1 VEAERLERV
10 VGSLRE
16 VFEDDGD
23 PVRLTRRLEEG
34 LDASRDA
41 WPLETVRTMWDA
53 LWSLEPGR
61 ARSPAH
67 EARWLNLAGF
77 LLRPGFGDPGDE
89 LRVSRLW
96 RVLGHDLR
104 HPRAVQGRA
113 ELWNLW
119 KRVAGGLSD
128 VQQEHLLREV
138 SFPLL
143 RKGKPSGTKPGPQEV
158 REMWQAVGSCERLP
172 AARRADMARTLAR
185 AAERGKASDQ
195 ELWALAR
202 IAARVPVYGPLNC
215 LVPRAVA
222 TEVAERLLAART
234 WTRPEGHA
242 FALAQAARRTGD
254 RERDLDEALR
264 ERVAGRLDAEP
275 GGRRLATMVREVT
288 ALEASDQARL
298 LDESLPAGLRL
309 REAV

>member
-1 VEAERLERV
+1 VQ
-10 VGSLRE
+10 
-16 VFEDDGD
+16 
-23 PVRLTRRLEEG
+23 VRLALQRRATRTLRRHAVRSVWRGAVLVAAVLGAFWVLRGLLRGLRDGTLLGGAVADWVTAVVPVAHLSGWQFGAALFLGLAVTGNYGQGDRRRNPRRLLLG
-34 LDASRDA
+34 C
-41 WPLETVRTMWDA
+41 A
-53 LWSLEPGR
+53 L
-61 ARSPAH
+61 ATA
-67 EARWLNLAGF
+67 
-77 LLRPGFGDPGDE
+77 
-89 LRVSRLW
+89 
-96 RVLGHDLR
+96 
-104 HPRAVQGRA
+104 
-113 ELWNLW
+113 
-119 KRVAGGLSD
+119 
-128 VQQEHLLREV
+128 
-138 SFPLL
+138 
-143 RKGKPSGTKPGPQEV
+143 
-158 REMWQAVGSCERLP
+158 LP
-172 AARRADMARTLAR
+172 
-185 AAERGKASDQ
+185 
-195 ELWALAR
+195 LWALAR